1 MNKYY
6 IMGKLSSIRKETSIK
21 ARIIRFFLRQ
31 LLKLARKG
39 K

>member
-21 ARIIRFFLRQ
+21 ARITRFFLRQ